1 MHVATKRAAPR
12 VSYCF
17 TYNNYTDAG
26 VTALQK
32 YLEENCK
39 YACYQKE
46 VAPTTGTPHLQGYLN
61 LKKQQRMT
69 TIQKSLMDNGIQ
81 LTLINANGTP
91 EANRQYCSKPGGQ
104 DFWETGDIKIV
115 GQGKRTDLMEVA
127 EKVLGKRPIAEIAA
141 ENPVEYIKYYRGI
154 NQLNFILTDI
164 PDERPMEVVLFF
176 GDPNTGK
183 STKARQYA
191 RLYGKYFTLRQP
203 NNGSL
208 WWDGY
213 AGEKSIL
220 IDEFK
225 GWITPTHLNAILD
238 KYKLALD
245 TKGGTVY
252 AMYEH
257 VFITSNFPPEEWYGQ
272 NVIWNKQSLF
282 RRLTNIYQYKGTN
295 HEDSVITKLK

>member
-1 MHVATKRAAPR
+1 VAGTAALGQWL
-12 VSYCF
+12 
-17 TYNNYTDAG
+17 TD
-26 VTALQK
+26 
-32 YLEENCK
+32 NCT

-46 VAPTTGTPHLQGYLN
+46 VAPTTGTPHIQGFMN
-61 LKKQQRMT
+61 LKKKERMAG
-69 TIQKSLMDNGIQ
+69 IQKKLGKVGVQ

-91 EANRQYCSKPGGQ
+91 EQNRAYCSKEGGQ
-104 DFWETGDIKIV
+104 DFVEIGQIEIV

-282 RRLTNIYQYKGTN
+282 RRLTNIYQYKGTT